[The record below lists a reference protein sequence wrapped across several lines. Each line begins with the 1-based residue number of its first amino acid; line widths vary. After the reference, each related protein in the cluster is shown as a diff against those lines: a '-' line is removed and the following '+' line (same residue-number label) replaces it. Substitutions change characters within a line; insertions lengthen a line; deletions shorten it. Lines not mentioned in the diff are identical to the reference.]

1 MCSCFV
7 FLSCCSLLSFLEG
20 LFLLIGLRQAA
31 GLRFVVRLPDW
42 MFYSLI
48 NSYSIDFIFFL
59 LYHPLVWYGTAL
71 RIRCYPLLLC
81 WRMLMVGFWF
91 VHGFSLN
98 LIRSDSINQPHFGV
112 LIFFF
117 FFQCWK
123 WITLNLKAKA
133 AFHFENEL
141 HFSICLKSIPIT
153 EFCFL
158 TYFSMNLVHL
168 LYVISLLLA
177 CSDKYS
183 QAFMENENRPNVIS
197 FEMCL
202 SYVM

>member
-48 NSYSIDFIFFL
+48 KSYSIDFLFFL
-59 LYHPLVWYGTAL
+59 LYHPLVWYDTVL
-71 RIRCYPLLLC
+71 QISCYPLILC

-98 LIRSDSINQPHFGV
+98 LIRSDSVISLILVSWSFLV
-112 LIFFF
+112 LRWNLIP
-117 FFQCWK
+117 
-123 WITLNLKAKA
+123 LNLKAKA
-133 AFHFENEL
+133 AFHCENEL
-141 HFSICLKSIPIT
+141 HFINRLKSIPIT
-153 EFCFL
+153 E
-158 TYFSMNLVHL
+158 
-168 LYVISLLLA
+168 LLLFIFLPT
-177 CSDKYS
+177 S
-183 QAFMENENRPNVIS
+183 VWI
-197 FEMCL
+197 
-202 SYVM
+202 